1 MRRTRRLL
9 IEESGEDLVEYALLA
24 SFLSIVAV
32 ATLYQISPGVREIYG
47 RLRLAL
53 MSVASGLF

>member
-9 IEESGEDLVEYALLA
+9 SEDTGEDMVEYALLA

-32 ATLYQISPGVREIYG
+32 ATLYQISPGVREIYA

-53 MSVASGLF
+53 MSVTNGLF